1 MPWEF
6 DNQRPIYT
14 QLIEGLE
21 LRILAGAYPP
31 GSRLPS
37 VRDLAAEAAVNPN
50 TMQRALTEL
59 ERSELINTQ
68 RTSGRFV
75 TEDAERIRSLRKE
88 IAQEKLE
95 HFLSEM
101 RRLGVTRPELQ
112 EYWKS
117 KEESYV

>member
-1 MPWEF
+1 
-6 DNQRPIYT
+6 
-14 QLIEGLE
+14 
-21 LRILAGAYPP
+21 
-31 GSRLPS
+31 
-37 VRDLAAEAAVNPN
+37 
-50 TMQRALTEL
+50 MQRALTEL